1 MNQFFFKRYPLIRW
15 LILAASLLFLLPAE
29 GLCSGTVSL
38 NKGAVVL
45 LTEVEDGD
53 TGGPESSLL
62 NFKHSGAVQSDR
74 PHKIL
79 RAMAKASRDS
89 QASYWARMGTKISF
103 QKGSDGSISGKA
115 RITLYGL
122 SFKGS
127 VIAPQTAPGKALL
140 KLTVSNAANK
150 TRSELI
156 FLTASGSDASPRIFQ
171 KDKTS
176 GSLEVPVTAGDIITV
191 ELELAVTA
199 GTGAQDLPAEVDF
212 YSGEKRVSFEGL
224 RVEILETDFPLPIA
238 TPLPEQV
245 FFYDNARC
253 LNRNAGSCLTLNKGE
268 QVDDL
273 SQRSVPQDQ
282 PDTWNDR
289 IACLKIG
296 ANVNQVT
303 VYQHPNFKG
312 KSRSYTRT
320 ASNPK
325 GVWSLQGCGWD
336 KNVSSIFVE

>member
-1 MNQFFFKRYPLIRW
+1 MNPSLFKRYPLIRG
-15 LILAASLLFLLPAE
+15 LMLAASLLFLLPAE
-29 GLCSGTVSL
+29 GSCAGTVPL
-38 NKGAVVL
+38 NKGAMVS
-45 LTEVEDGD
+45 LTEVDDGA

-62 NFKHSGAVQSDR
+62 NFKHSGAAQSDR

-79 RAMAKASRDS
+79 RATAKASRDS

-127 VIAPQTAPGKALL
+127 VATPQAAAGKALL

-156 FLTASGSDASPRIFQ
+156 LLAASGSDASPRIYQ
-171 KDKTS
+171 KDKTN
-176 GSLEVPVTAGDIITV
+176 GIVEIPVTAGDSITV
-191 ELELAVTA
+191 ELELAVSA
-199 GTGAQDLPAEVDF
+199 GTESKDLPAEVDF
-212 YSGEKRVSFEGL
+212 YSGDKKVSFEGL
-224 RVEILETDFPLPIA
+224 RVEILETDSPLPIA

-253 LNRNAGSCLTLNKGE
+253 LNLNAGSCLTLNKGE

-273 SQRSVPQDQ
+273 SQRSASQDQ

-296 ANVNQVT
+296 ANVNRVT

-325 GVWSLQGCGWD
+325 GVWSFQGCGWD
-336 KNVSSIFVE
+336 KNVSSIVVE

>member
-89 QASYWARMGTKISF
+89 QASYWARMGTRFSIL
-103 QKGSDGSISGKA
+103 KGKDGSIYGKA
-115 RITLYGL
+115 RISLYGL
-122 SFKGS
+122 SFYGA
-127 VIAPQTAPGKALL
+127 VITPQAAAGKASL
-140 KLTVSNAANK
+140 KMTVSNAEKN
-150 TRSELI
+150 TRTESIL
-156 FLTASGSDASPRIFQ
+156 LTASGNGASPKIYQ
-171 KDKTS
+171 KDKTG
-176 GSLEVPVTAGDIITV
+176 GSVDLAVAAGDTITV
-191 ELELAVTA
+191 ELELAVSA
-199 GTGAQDLPAEVDF
+199 GNGFQKVPAEVDF
-212 YSGEKRVSFEGL
+212 YSEGKKVTFEGV
-224 RVEILETDFPLPIA
+224 RVEILETDSPLPFA

-245 FFYDNARC
+245 FLYDNARC

-336 KNVSSIFVE
+336 KNVSSIVVE